1 MSEVSDPNPAPP
13 PLRRGGQK
21 VSEEQA
27 AVVDHVLT
35 HRVTVSDAGAGAGKT
50 QTTVAA
56 VFELL
61 AQRPDA
67 AIGQFVL
74 ITFTNKA
81 ADELKRRLAKA
92 LDDLQAAAATPED
105 RRRWGAAQE
114 RLGDAYVGTIHGFCR
129 LVLKTF
135 GYGAVVARL
144 SDMDF
149 AGGMLYEAI
158 EEAVEEEVLSLP
170 AHPLLVTL
178 RGEWRLFEL

>member
-1 MSEVSDPNPAPP
+1 MSEVGDPKPAPP
-13 PLRRGGQK
+13 PQRRGGQK

-81 ADELKRRLAKA
+81 ADQLKQKLAEALEELR
-92 LDDLQAAAATPED
+92 AAATTPEN
-105 RRRWGAAQE
+105 RRRCDME
-114 RLGDAYVGTIHGFCR
+114 KPKSGDPG
-129 LVLKTF
+129 
-135 GYGAVVARL
+135 
-144 SDMDF
+144 DEQ
-149 AGGMLYEAI
+149 YET
-158 EEAVEEEVLSLP
+158 EP
-170 AHPLLVTL
+170 K
-178 RGEWRLFEL
+178 